1 MLRQLVPTCQFVTE
15 SDWFC
20 DVHIA
25 LERAACST
33 QEATDVLRAALLF
46 TIHRLRSEDPSKPF
60 IIFTQRS
67 LTSVWRTCPLL
78 HEALP
83 GAKQVLQWQRIDNVI
98 ASFDE
103 ATRVYMICPFAR
115 AMHKSGAEWKLWKN
129 GGNQR
134 ETHGIGRLLRRMTK
148 EMAEDPL
155 IALDVARLQDVAASR
170 DSDDELDQQP
180 WLLSIDSRM
189 DTSQFAHRGIL
200 GFGALSCIYSF
211 HVSAALAP
219 SGVWAATMSYEE
231 LLEHKSHAILDLLEE
246 IGFVRYISSEVPLR
260 SV

>member
-83 GAKQVLQWQRIDNVI
+83 GAKQVLQ
-98 ASFDE
+98 
-103 ATRVYMICPFAR
+103 
-115 AMHKSGAEWKLWKN
+115 WKLWKN